1 MTWAMTLH
9 LRELAVG
16 RGGRRLLS
24 GLNCDLL
31 PGQAT
36 ILRGPNG
43 IGKSTLL
50 RTLAGFSPPVS
61 GNAELGEIKLTSP
74 EDWQD
79 QIAYAGHLDAVKPQ
93 LSVRQNLAFW
103 AALYGVGQVDA
114 AVAGF
119 DLAGFL
125 DRDVHACSAGQ
136 RRRLGLSRLLLVARP
151 LWLLDEPS
159 VSLDAASR
167 QALAKVM
174 QMHLNR
180 GGLILMATHDD
191 DLISGAGT
199 MELGQYIAPKGN
211 DAFLE
216 GAFV

>member
-1 MTWAMTLH
+1 MTWAMTLQI
-9 LRELAVG
+9 RDLAVG

-31 PGQAT
+31 PGQAA

-61 GNAELGEIKLTSP
+61 GTAELGDNRLSTR

-79 QIAYAGHLDAVKPQ
+79 QIAYAGHLDAIKPQ
-93 LSVRQNLAFW
+93 LSVRQNLSFW
-103 AALYGVGQVDA
+103 AALYGARQVDA

-174 QMHLNR
+174 QMHLDR

-199 MELGQYIAPKGN
+199 MDLGQYIAPKGN
-211 DAFLE
+211 DAFLD

>member
-1 MTWAMTLH
+1 MTWAMTLQI
-9 LRELAVG
+9 RDLAVG

-31 PGQAT
+31 PGQAA

-61 GNAELGEIKLTSP
+61 GTAELGENRLSTR

-79 QIAYAGHLDAVKPQ
+79 QIAYAGHLDAIKPQ
-93 LSVRQNLAFW
+93 LSVRQNLSFW
-103 AALYGVGQVDA
+103 AALYGAQQVDA

-174 QMHLNR
+174 QMHLDR

-199 MELGQYIAPKGN
+199 MDLGQYIAPKGN
-211 DAFLE
+211 DAFLD